1 MQRGWRIAA
10 ACEHAHARGMLA
22 VPFTASENMDEKG
35 IRELEEQLRQAMT
48 SSDVKALDALLADDL
63 TFVDAAGKV
72 WSKSD
77 DLNGHRYG
85 MQRIDK
91 LEVEEQSIR
100 VYGAF
105 AVTVTRVALSGTFA
119 GAPFAG
125 SLRYTRTWGE
135 TAGGWRVVAAQCGL
149 VAF

>member
-1 MQRGWRIAA
+1 
-10 ACEHAHARGMLA
+10 MLA

-35 IRELEEQLRQAMT
+35 IRELEEQLRKAMT
-48 SSDVKALDALLADDL
+48 TSDVKALDALLADDL
-63 TFVDAAGKV
+63 SFVDATGKV

-85 MQRIDK
+85 MQRIDR
-91 LEVEEQSIR
+91 LDVEEQSVR
-100 VYGAF
+100 LYGAF

>member
-1 MQRGWRIAA
+1 
-10 ACEHAHARGMLA
+10 
-22 VPFTASENMDEKG
+22 MDEKG
-35 IRELEEQLRQAMT
+35 IRELEEQLRQAML

-63 TFVDAAGKV
+63 SFVDATGKV
-72 WSKSD
+72 WTKAD

-85 MQRIDK
+85 MQRIDR
-91 LEVEEQSIR
+91 LDVEEQSIR

-135 TAGGWRVVAAQCGL
+135 TAGGWRVAAAQCGL
-149 VAF
+149 VGF

>member
-1 MQRGWRIAA
+1 
-10 ACEHAHARGMLA
+10 
-22 VPFTASENMDEKG
+22 MDEKG
-35 IRELEEQLRQAMT
+35 IRELEEQLRKAMT
-48 SSDVKALDALLADDL
+48 TSDVKALDALLADDL
-63 TFVDAAGKV
+63 SFVDATGKV

-85 MQRIDK
+85 MQRIDR
-91 LEVEEQSIR
+91 LDVEEQSVR
-100 VYGAF
+100 LYGAF

>member
-1 MQRGWRIAA
+1 
-10 ACEHAHARGMLA
+10 
-22 VPFTASENMDEKG
+22 MDEKG
-35 IRELEEQLRQAMT
+35 IRELEEQLRQAML

-63 TFVDAAGKV
+63 SFVDATGKV
-72 WSKSD
+72 WTKAD

-85 MQRIDK
+85 MQRIERLD
-91 LEVEEQSIR
+91 VEEQSIR

-135 TAGGWRVVAAQCGL
+135 TAGGWRVAAAQCGL
-149 VAF
+149 VGF